1 MSYLAFRISPEDNP
15 ILTYGEY
22 IVLSRGGGRGQ
33 KAEDRGRGGI
43 SNIQHRISNV
53 QVRRLIELD
62 SYADMGIFEHIL
74 ALNSNHFTALNP
86 GKLPLLPRQ
95 TDCTRKIDFDSV
107 PEPNRSGY
115 GNGNESPCFTNVI
128 ASAVKKSVGFWQP
141 HTYRPGKVGS
151 CVLTLFN

>member
-33 KAEDRGRGGI
+33 KAENRGRGGI

-53 QVRRLIELD
+53 QVRRLIELN
-62 SYADMGIFEHIL
+62 SYADMGVFEHIL

-86 GKLPLLPRQ
+86 GKLPLLLFQGNRARKANAKRQRPRYTLQ
-95 TDCTRKIDFDSV
+95 PKNWTVTLLSDKLYKMTENIITHT
-107 PEPNRSGY
+107 SG
-115 GNGNESPCFTNVI
+115 
-128 ASAVKKSVGFWQP
+128 A
-141 HTYRPGKVGS
+141 
-151 CVLTLFN
+151 